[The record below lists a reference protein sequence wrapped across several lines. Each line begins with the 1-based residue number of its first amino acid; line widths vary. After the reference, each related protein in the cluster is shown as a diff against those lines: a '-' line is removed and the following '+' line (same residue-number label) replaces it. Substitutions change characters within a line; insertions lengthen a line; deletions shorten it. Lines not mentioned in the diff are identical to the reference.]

1 MDHGPR
7 MHLPGAVPRLVHV
20 LNLAPMVRLAMPLSA
35 TRPSKLMCDADDSQ
49 EPPKKKA
56 KPSGHRRKGTRG
68 PPAPTRPNPWMPP
81 SAGVSTSNV
90 PSAPSVAAN
99 LNPEAEACFPMEDMT
114 EDAEEE
120 LDRLEREGF
129 ARHEQSHPGPQPP
142 ASQPAA
148 PFQATPSTAD
158 LLKQAARRSNS
169 REYIYTGIIRVNLH
183 SVDMFFS
190 KREVFACDAESEDEG
205 MDSENEEDETEPR
218 NSARRIEPSLSGEK
232 AWFKQPKGM
241 PAWLYQFF
249 RDTVQPL
256 LFAKEGGKLLRPS
269 IFSINNVHAPA
280 SFWIHPV
287 EPVVALEGY
296 QFDPPMLYQ
305 PRVFLWLP
313 HFFVQRL
320 NCPNCRTGKLEKNGA
335 LTPRR
340 ITDCDSSF
348 YIVSWAYYCRD
359 SCKSYYH
366 GWSQRLLDSIPAYL
380 RLSFPAVLSRK
391 TGLSRNVLAMLRV
404 GNQHKMGPSGTR
416 AMLYEMH
423 TLRYNRLLLQY
434 LESAF
439 ERERGLETLESTSL
453 QSTLHVYGSAS
464 YIPPFG
470 DFANPQGYD
479 GFVPSAS
486 YLTSMIN
493 KAIEKDEPDADQH
506 TSCLPPDQTDIDDS
520 HKITK
525 HIANE
530 DGVPIFGALWTCMT
544 SRYIRAQAL
553 TLTKSHE
560 ERIGPLM
567 GIAKSAKRYGFGEPL
582 VAYSDDP
589 VKDKSMLCA
598 AFPSLAENLTPI
610 AVAHGLESLSL
621 PATVKITYL
630 DSISLVQD
638 AFKSFVAALD
648 ADQQAHLCVSL
659 DAEWNMSRRVGVS
672 VLQIAPHLSPN
683 TIYIIPVFL
692 VGSSIQ
698 GDLTRLK
705 KQFSQLDNQ
714 TFNTIDLK
722 QFAIQRGLITKKD
735 SGSLDV
741 LAEKLLGVYLSKDS
755 SLRQCENWED
765 NISHRPELLNYA
777 ALDVYASRL
786 IFEKISEKAPLECVQ
801 HDTAPGTR
809 VAMLTREGGE
819 IAAYGQISAVQTSTF
834 AGIRVKTSNNSRV
847 LVDIDS
853 VLIPAAAAILHVP
866 PSSSSGL
873 SLLQF
878 DRRPPQSISAGP
890 SAIPNSEPQLSGPPP
905 APQPTVVNA
914 TIESLEEEDSD
925 DIAPDN
931 QDEIESDLT
940 DETLR
945 LQMLKSHAQAGSPS
959 RLEDEDVF
967 DSSPLGRGLLDLL
980 RKVSNSPDETQE
992 CYTRIKKDIFHA
1004 FHMIPLSSSH
1014 GLRAVFLRTLRDHMM
1029 RWDPVIRAKVDET
1042 CRKVFKVGFDVMLLR
1057 HPRFI
1062 KERTPRYI
1070 PPPSVLVPA
1079 IQHVFNIFGNARDA
1093 ESGQPL
1099 FNKTAWQKANAVL
1112 ELAREGYLSDPVGV
1126 VLYEKA
1132 GVDEH
1137 GLQKYS
1143 STRGTNKLE
1152 GGPHGDIYRKFGALH
1167 GAEHGHGEAC
1177 FRGVDWEYHHDIGF
1191 INRTSFLLNYLSD
1204 IINGA
1209 ESYLDWM
1216 NPDLYERTT
1225 EKFGVCPVPELLRSR
1240 FEMASFDETTAARFK
1255 LNSNN
1260 DWLRRR
1266 QAVALP
1272 ILPPNTPEARK
1283 YFFSKIGS
1291 FVAEASAS
1299 GKCRV
1304 NYNDFAREWNRSAD
1318 GKDRYYVTPD
1328 VLSAYAKSWDKTN
1341 NARASQELIAAK
1353 MDLVRQTGE
1362 LFRAPSAPFPTSL
1375 IGDASVA
1382 HPRHGVIDLMATD
1395 SDGPSVPSSIDADVA
1410 ISRPRITV
1418 QNPDQLL
1425 DRRRSTH
1432 SLTQPQTSAPALG
1445 SASSSHHSELNLQ
1458 PPVRTAQSGESS
1470 TDVAGS
1476 IFDLD
1481 GRDPSQDYNGGP
1493 PDPNLEIQ
1501 TGSSSVI
1508 QRENSTP
1515 GNVSR
1520 RRTQRLASGSSRQRG
1535 VRSCRRCHRDSCP
1548 GNSDIDA
1555 CEFPCTVPCKKCGQ
1569 TLGCKGVD
1577 HGRRCTYSSSS

>member
-7 MHLPGAVPRLVHV
+7 MHHPGAVPRLGSV
-20 LNLAPMVRLAMPLSA
+20 LNLTPMVRLAMPLSA
-35 TRPSKLMCDADDSQ
+35 TRPSNLMCDADDSQ

-68 PPAPTRPNPWMPP
+68 PPAPTRANPWMPP

-99 LNPEAEACFPMEDMT
+99 LNPEVEACFPMEDMT

-148 PFQATPSTAD
+148 PLQATPSTAD

-169 REYIYTGIIRVNLH
+169 REYIYTGIIRVDLH

-269 IFSINNVHAPA
+269 IFSTNNLHAPA

-348 YIVSWAYYCRD
+348 YIVSWVYYCRD

-366 GWSQRLLDSIPAYL
+366 GWSQRLLDSTPAHL

-464 YIPPFG
+464 HIPPFG

-479 GFVPSAS
+479 GFVPDAS

-506 TSCLPPDQTDIDDS
+506 TSCLPPDRTDIDDS

-683 TIYIIPVFL
+683 TIYIIP
-692 VGSSIQ
+692 
-698 GDLTRLK
+698 
-705 KQFSQLDNQ
+705 
-714 TFNTIDLK
+714 
-722 QFAIQRGLITKKD
+722 
-735 SGSLDV
+735 
-741 LAEKLLGVYLSKDS
+741 DS

-809 VAMLTREGGE
+809 IAMLTREGGE

-847 LVDIDS
+847 VDIDS

-905 APQPTVVNA
+905 APQPTVVNT

-945 LQMLKSHAQAGSPS
+945 LHMLKSHAQAGSPS

-967 DSSPLGRGLLDLL
+967 DSSPLGRGLLELL

-1079 IQHVFNIFGNARDA
+1079 IQQNFC
-1093 ESGQPL
+1093 
-1099 FNKTAWQKANAVL
+1099 AV
-1112 ELAREGYLSDPVGV
+1112 
-1126 VLYEKA
+1126 
-1132 GVDEH
+1132 
-1137 GLQKYS
+1137 
-1143 STRGTNKLE
+1143 
-1152 GGPHGDIYRKFGALH
+1152 
-1167 GAEHGHGEAC
+1167 
-1177 FRGVDWEYHHDIGF
+1177 
-1191 INRTSFLLNYLSD
+1191 
-1204 IINGA
+1204 
-1209 ESYLDWM
+1209 
-1216 NPDLYERTT
+1216 
-1225 EKFGVCPVPELLRSR
+1225 
-1240 FEMASFDETTAARFK
+1240 ASKWHRLMK
-1255 LNSNN
+1255 PQ
-1260 DWLRRR
+1260 RR
-1266 QAVALP
+1266 AVALP

-1291 FVAEASAS
+1291 FVAKASAS
-1299 GKCRV
+1299 GKRRI

-1425 DRRRSTH
+1425 DKRRSTH

-1445 SASSSHHSELNLQ
+1445 SASSSHHSELNSQ

-1481 GRDPSQDYNGGP
+1481 GHDPSQDYGGP

-1508 QRENSTP
+1508 QRENSTKCVEETNTALSEWIQSAARMTSTLANFRAPFHARSAARHWDVREWTVGGDAHIPLQADSVDWFNMLIAP
-1515 GNVSR
+1515 GYPLFRCRVDR
-1520 RRTQRLASGSSRQRG
+1520 SG
-1535 VRSCRRCHRDSCP
+1535 
-1548 GNSDIDA
+1548 
-1555 CEFPCTVPCKKCGQ
+1555 
-1569 TLGCKGVD
+1569 
-1577 HGRRCTYSSSS
+1577 